1 MKIADLYQ
9 SVTNAIV
16 ADLEKGVASWVK
28 PWKTGN
34 AGGIMPVNAATKHS
48 YHGVNIPILWHAQIT
63 RGFPTAQWMTYK
75 QALPLDAHVRKGEQ
89 GTTVVFT
96 KKLTFKEKD
105 SEEEKRIS
113 MLRTYTV
120 FNIAQIDGLPSEP
133 PPTEQ
138 KAQPQDTE
146 PFQTLID
153 NCGGIARAFSGP
165 PCDCGGINRQRFGM
179 VRFRG
184 LRSSSARWATS
195 SSLGLDQLL

>member
-28 PWKTGN
+28 PWQTGN

-48 YHGVNIPILWHAQIT
+48 YNGVNIPILWHAQIT

-120 FNIAQIDGLPSEP
+120 FNVAQIDGLVLTGGGDVDPVLYGADRHPSVHDAEP
-133 PPTEQ
+133 GRDEF
-138 KAQPQDTE
+138 E
-146 PFQTLID
+146 IGLIA
-153 NCGGIARAFSGP
+153 GARA
-165 PCDCGGINRQRFGM
+165 
-179 VRFRG
+179 
-184 LRSSSARWATS
+184 RSSALR
-195 SSLGLDQLL
+195 